1 MQPNKTILQFLLLLI
16 ASSGIAF
23 WLQNL
28 WSEPNEHLSLNF
40 TYSFNLIFTVP
51 VLIIMILMFKSL
63 KRYIGFIFL
72 GLGFIK
78 VVSFLIYTKIN
89 AIDINRD
96 NFLLFFVPYMV
107 CMFVEV
113 LVLSR
118 LLNRANF

>member
-28 WSEPNEHLSLNF
+28 WSEPNEHLSLTF

-72 GLGFIK
+72 GLGFVK

>member
-1 MQPNKTILQFLLLLI
+1 MQSNKTILQFLVMLI
-16 ASSGIAF
+16 ASSGITF

-28 WSEPNEHLSLNF
+28 RSEPNEHLSLTF
-40 TYSFNLIFTVP
+40 TYSFNLIFTIP
-51 VLIIMILMFKSL
+51 VMIIMILMFKFL

-78 VVSFLIYTKIN
+78 VLSFLIYTKIN

-107 CMFVEV
+107 CIFVEV

>member
-96 NFLLFFVPYMV
+96 NFLFFIVPYMV

>member
-28 WSEPNEHLSLNF
+28 WSEPNEHLSLTF